1 MGDGQPW
8 VQRLGAPGAG
18 WELGRLVLGLV
29 PALQQTQHPGAL
41 PLAFLQSLGE
51 GLAGSGGELPPQEVL
66 CARSP
71 SRASLLCPS
80 HGHPDSVN
88 AWSLHLGVLPCKHT
102 LHPPPRELAPVGLQ
116 QVHSWSRRRI
126 QLQMPQQ

>member
-1 MGDGQPW
+1 MGDGQLR

-18 WELGRLVLGLV
+18 GELGWLVLRLV

-41 PLAFLQSLGE
+41 PLAFLRSLGE

-80 HGHPDSVN
+80 HGWNSERMVPAPWYTSLQAHP
-88 AWSLHLGVLPCKHT
+88 L
-102 LHPPPRELAPVGLQ
+102 PRELAPVGLQ
-116 QVHSWSRRRI
+116 RVHSWSQRRI